1 MTTRY
6 RKPPDLRL
14 VDLEG
19 EGVVLHLGT
28 RRYFTVSESGLLI
41 LNALESPR
49 TFEELVHA
57 LLDVYETSE
66 IKVRGDVREFL
77 ERCIDARLLLLDS
90 GQ

>member
-6 RKPPDLRL
+6 RKAPELRL

-28 RRYFTVSESGLLI
+28 RRYFTVSESGLHV

-57 LLDVYETSE
+57 LLEIYEASA
-66 IKVRGDVREFL
+66 IKVRGDVHEFL
-77 ERCIDARLLLLDS
+77 ERCVHAKLLLLDS
-90 GQ
+90 GR